1 MKVLKYIGIVALVFS
16 LTIACKKEHTPEV
29 KTLPVAEAPAKK
41 KELNPDATYAKAEF
55 TIEGMSCAVGC
66 AAKIEKT
73 IAGMDGVKSA
83 KVDFENKIA
92 MVEYDVEEVNPDQL
106 TKTVAKVGEY
116 TVENMKTV
124 EDFSSL
130 E

>member
-1 MKVLKYIGIVALVFS
+1 
-16 LTIACKKEHTPEV
+16 
-29 KTLPVAEAPAKK
+29 
-41 KELNPDATYAKAEF
+41 
-55 TIEGMSCAVGC
+55 MSCAVGC